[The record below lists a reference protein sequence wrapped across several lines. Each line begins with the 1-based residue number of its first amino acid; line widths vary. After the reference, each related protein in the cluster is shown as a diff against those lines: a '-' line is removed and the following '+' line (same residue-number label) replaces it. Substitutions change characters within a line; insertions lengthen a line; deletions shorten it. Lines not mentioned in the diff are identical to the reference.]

1 MTDTVDRD
9 NYNEHNPLGDIGV
22 NSSEF
27 QNAFCI
33 SFFSA
38 CCGAMLGSALAKEN
52 DSKYAK
58 GALITVNPHTPVA
71 QKIADEMVFD
81 VSKVKESS
89 FFLIRT
95 SLTPPPSDF

>member
-9 NYNEHNPLGDIGV
+9 NYNEDNPLGDIGL
-22 NSSEF
+22 NSSTF

-52 DSKYAK
+52 DSKI
-58 GALITVNPHTPVA
+58 LI
-71 QKIADEMVFD
+71 ILYYICM
-81 VSKVKESS
+81 
-89 FFLIRT
+89 LYYIYILYYICIIR
-95 SLTPPPSDF
+95 

>member
-58 GALITVNPHTPVA
+58 GARITVNPHTPFV

-89 FFLIRT
+89 FFLIR
-95 SLTPPPSDF
+95 PH